1 MKKIILSILSITTL
15 LSVTSCNTDFDTD
28 VADIKTTNGD
38 ADFSTYVA
46 LGNSLTS
53 GYRDG
58 ALYRDGQIESYPNII
73 AQQMQKAGGG
83 SFTQPLTPNNTG
95 GFTNLPGFRGKLTL
109 QVVNGTLSPVP
120 STPTVVLDKLTE
132 TYNNMGVPGAKSFHL
147 ITPNY
152 GNLSGIS
159 QGTANPYF
167 VRFASSPSTS
177 VLQDAIAKKPT
188 FFTLWIGN
196 NDVLSYASSGGIGTD
211 QTGNIRPTTYSSN
224 DITDP
229 NVLAASIKT
238 ILDGMKSIGAKGV
251 IANIPNVTSIPFF
264 TTVPAKPLTSLTEA
278 QISALN
284 NWVYIDS
291 LSAIFL
297 GLIAIVGTLAGIY
310 SIGYIGTEYR
320 EGHLDLKTYCNYYGF
335 LHLFFF
341 TMIISVITNNVILMW
356 AAIEATTLSSAFLVG
371 TYKQKTSLE
380 AAWKYIIIC
389 SVGVAFGLYGTILT
403 FSNGTNL
410 LADPSQAI
418 FWTEI
423 NQQAAGLNP
432 MLMYLAF
439 AFILVGFGTK
449 CGLFPMHTWLS
460 DAHSEA
466 PSPVSAILSAVLL
479 NCAMLVVLRY
489 YILVSKAVGST
500 YPQTLLLVF
509 GLLSVLVA
517 ALFIIVQFDIKRL
530 LAYSS
535 IENMGLISFAF
546 GLGGP
551 IGVFAGLLHT
561 INHSLAK
568 TLLFCASGN
577 ILLKY
582 KTRDM
587 NQVRGLWR
595 VAPMTAV
602 LFAGGALAL
611 GGIPPFNVFVS
622 EFSIAVAGI
631 YAGKTWL
638 MVFCLILLTI
648 VLAGLSLMVLKT
660 VLGKKSDNVEVG
672 DVNKIS
678 LVAMAILLLFMFI
691 MGIHIAEPILQLLK
705 SAVGIVLGSEQV
717 SFGEMLVLPWQSLA
731 Q

>member
-1 MKKIILSILSITTL
+1 M
-15 LSVTSCNTDFDTD
+15 
-28 VADIKTTNGD
+28 
-38 ADFSTYVA
+38 YE
-46 LGNSLTS
+46 
-53 GYRDG
+53 
-58 ALYRDGQIESYPNII
+58 QWII
-73 AQQMQKAGGG
+73 ALLIAPLAISLA
-83 SFTQPLTPNNTG
+83 SFACGVTKTRTICTALHVTGLILMLAFALQIINGVLTQG
-95 GFTNLPGFRGKLTL
+95 
-109 QVVNGTLSPVP
+109 
-120 STPTVVLDKLTE
+120 E
-132 TYNNMGVPGAKSFHL
+132 
-147 ITPNY
+147 
-152 GNLSGIS
+152 
-159 QGTANPYF
+159 
-167 VRFASSPSTS
+167 
-177 VLQDAIAKKPT
+177 
-188 FFTLWIGN
+188 
-196 NDVLSYASSGGIGTD
+196 
-211 QTGNIRPTTYSSN
+211 
-224 DITDP
+224 
-229 NVLAASIKT
+229 
-238 ILDGMKSIGAKGV
+238 
-251 IANIPNVTSIPFF
+251 
-264 TTVPAKPLTSLTEA
+264 
-278 QISALN
+278 ISALN

-432 MLMYLAF
+432 M
-439 AFILVGFGTK
+439 
-449 CGLFPMHTWLS
+449 HTWLS

-489 YILVSKAVGST
+489 YILVSKAVGPT

-602 LFAGGALAL
+602 LFAGSALAL

-638 MVFCLILLTI
+638 VVFCLILLTI

-660 VLGKKSDNVEVG
+660 VLGKQPDNVEVG
-672 DVNKIS
+672 DVNKVS

-691 MGIHIAEPILQLLK
+691 MGIHIAEPILQLLR